1 MKVLFALCALAFFVG
16 LISVNFTFGQI
27 YTGHPSFS
35 DVQVQVV
42 HRNANGDLMGYYEPT
57 LAYFTNPFL
66 LNEYLDTLKAK
77 EIIEK
82 NGQTLEV
89 FIIHKRSVMTENYSG
104 QMASYDITYKEYRPL
119 QVRQDGYFAEPGDI
133 ITATF
138 KIVRIV
144 E

>member
-16 LISVNFTFGQI
+16 LISVNFTFGQL
-27 YTGHPSFS
+27 YTGHQNFPEVH
-35 DVQVQVV
+35 VQVI

-57 LAYFTNPFL
+57 LAYFTNVFL
-66 LNEYLDTLKAK
+66 LNEYLDTLDAK

-89 FIIHKRSVMTENYSG
+89 FIIHKRTVMTEKYNG

-119 QVRQDGYFAEPGDI
+119 QVRQDGYFGEPGDI

-138 KIVRIV
+138 RIVRIV

>member
-1 MKVLFALCALAFFVG
+1 M
-16 LISVNFTFGQI
+16 
-27 YTGHPSFS
+27 
-35 DVQVQVV
+35 QVQVV